1 MVRPP
6 RVSLK
11 NNKTVFTQRD
21 QDQKYFTAVLR
32 YMKLSLIIVPLYH
45 LAKFLVPILSL
56 LDIHEFTVHD
66 SFSFAKEL
74 DNFDANCIIA
84 SLDAKSLFTNI
95 QLGETIE
102 SCVNDLF
109 SNNGRV
115 HNPIKEDLK
124 DLLKFAQYELFFIFD
139 NKYYSQL
146 DAITMETLLVPIL
159 SNAFLCHF
167 EKQWYSDCQQVFCP
181 NIYMRYVDMILLLL
195 LVLMSC

>member
-1 MVRPP
+1 M
-6 RVSLK
+6 SAIGEL
-11 NNKTVFTQRD
+11 T
-21 QDQKYFTAVLR
+21 
-32 YMKLSLIIVPLYH
+32 YH

-56 LDIHEFTVHD
+56 LDINEFTVHD

-74 DNFDANCIIA
+74 DNFDTNCIIA

-95 QLGETIE
+95 QLDETIE
-102 SCVNDLF
+102 SCINDLF

-115 HNPIKEDLK
+115 HNLIKEDLK

-181 NIYMRYVDMILLLL
+181 NIYRRYVNMILLLL
-195 LVLMSC
+195 LILMSS